1 MSLVTDAAAYVRAR
15 RDLAPALTPSTVLIS
30 LATVPALLV
39 TAWLV
44 ATFPLV
50 WVGQFRIY
58 TALPL
63 FAVLAA
69 VLLRFGLPPVLRAAA
84 TLRTPWWPVAAT
96 VLIAAAFL
104 LFAAATHSE
113 QVVLHRDN
121 GSYAQIGY
129 LLAHNGGLDRPVPT
143 GAFGDSSS
151 LVTYDSPAFYRVG
164 SHLVPQ
170 FMTGWPTMVAAGW
183 WIGGWSG
190 ELVMPALVGAA
201 AILALA
207 GLAARLAG
215 PRWAPLAALV
225 TAVAFPVLKNSQ
237 TTFSEMPA
245 LLLLGAAV
253 LLLGEIIT
261 AGTAADAGTTTG
273 GADISGAA
281 AGTPTNAPVGTP
293 VGTPAGAALPWPF
306 AFIAGLVLGV
316 GELVRLDLLLDMA
329 LLMPVAAWLWA
340 TRRNGIGPWLAG
352 AFAGLALGL
361 LDARFL
367 SWPYVKT
374 NASSVKLATAAL
386 ALSCL
391 VCLAAAAW
399 IRRRGIPQALWRLVP
414 AAGASAA
421 ALIGVALLV
430 RPYVSTARGDANSP
444 SGQYLISLQ
453 TWAGLAPDGSRTYA
467 EQSLRW
473 VSWYVGWPL
482 LAAALAGA
490 VVLTWRV
497 LHGRELRWAA
507 ALPVYVLSAAL
518 QLWRPSITPDHPYAD
533 RRLVT
538 VVLPGVIL
546 MAVWTAS
553 AATRAVAEK
562 VRSRQRT
569 ATGSRRLLTP
579 VAVTAVGAA
588 VMSVLFVVPAAAAT
602 APVAAKRT
610 ELGEVAAT
618 RTVCRA
624 LSPSKDSVV
633 LVDPMSGQWMAT
645 IRNQCQVPVALLSDA
660 DATKLAHVTAGI
672 TAAGRTPVIAASSAD
687 PLRALG
693 FVDTAV
699 KKAVALSTMQDQQ
712 QIVKRPT
719 GTKTLYDIAFW
730 YTRPQGH

>member
-15 RDLAPALTPSTVLIS
+15 RDLAPGLAPSTVLIS

-39 TAWLV
+39 TAWLI

-50 WVGQFRIY
+50 WIGQFRLY

-84 TLRTPWWPVAAT
+84 TLRTPWWPVVATAA
-96 VLIAAAFL
+96 IAAAFL

-129 LLAHNGGLDRPVPT
+129 LLAHNGGLNRPVPT

-151 LVTYDSPAFYRVG
+151 LVTYESPAFYRVG
-164 SHLVPQ
+164 SYLVPQ

-183 WIGGWSG
+183 WLGGWSG

-215 PRWAPLAALV
+215 PRWAPLVALV

-245 LLLLGAAV
+245 LLLLGTGV
-253 LLLGEIIT
+253 LLLGEIII
-261 AGTAADAGTTTG
+261 AGTGADAGA
-273 GADISGAA
+273 GAEAV
-281 AGTPTNAPVGTP
+281 AGTDAASDAASASAGVS
-293 VGTPAGAALPWPF
+293 AGAGTALPWPF
-306 AFIAGLVLGV
+306 AFTAGLVLGV
-316 GELVRLDLLLDMA
+316 GELVRLDLMLDMA

-340 TRRNGIGPWLAG
+340 TRRPGVLAWLAG

-386 ALSCL
+386 VLSCL
-391 VCLAAAAW
+391 VCLAVAAW
-399 IRRRGIPQALWRLVP
+399 VRSRGVPQALWRLVP
-414 AAGASAA
+414 AAGTAA
-421 ALIGVALLV
+421 TALIGVALVV
-430 RPYVSTARGDANSP
+430 RPYVNTARGDAKSP

-453 TWAGLAPDGSRTYA
+453 GWVGLPTDGSRTYA

-553 AATRAVAEK
+553 AATRALAQK
-562 VRSRQRT
+562 VRSRQQRSA
-569 ATGSRRLLTP
+569 ATGRLLLTP
-579 VAVTAVGAA
+579 VVVTAAGAA
-588 VMSVLFVVPAAAAT
+588 VMSALFVVPAAATT

-618 RTVCRA
+618 RSVCRA

-633 LVDPMSGQWMAT
+633 LVDAMSGQWMAT
-645 IRNQCQVPVALLSDA
+645 IRNQCQVPVALLNDA
-660 DATKLAHVTAGI
+660 DPARLAHVTAGI
-672 TAAGRTPVIAASSAD
+672 TAAGRTPVVAASSLD
-687 PLRALG
+687 PLRHLG
-693 FVDTAV
+693 FGGTAV
-699 KKAVALSTMQDQQ
+699 KKAVALTTRQDQQ
-712 QIVKRPT
+712 QIVKPAT
-719 GTKTLYDIAFW
+719 GTKTLTDIAFW